1 MINNNNE
8 VAFLKKEIFEWV
20 VAIAVAVVC
29 VLLIQKFLFVTYT
42 VSGDSMYPTLK
53 NSEILIT
60 EMLLYSTQTR
70 MMIM

>member
-1 MINNNNE
+1 MRWHFE
-8 VAFLKKEIFEWV
+8 KEIFEWV

-53 NSEILIT
+53 IVKSNRQQNWI
-60 EMLLYSTQTR
+60 
-70 MMIM
+70 